1 MTKVKS
7 ILSWSSFAVVLL
19 VYSASSKAEDHDAV
33 VAEIRSILDPL
44 VDEQM
49 LPGYYLGVFDEK
61 SSLFEV
67 SMGSTREAGE
77 LRPSGDVLYA
87 IMSMTKPIV
96 SFAALR
102 LIDEKRLQ
110 LDDPVAKYIPELGSL
125 TVVDEGDLDKVQEEL
140 VRPITIRDLLRHT
153 SGLTYS
159 EDVVGREEVAK
170 LYAELGVFPLDEREE
185 SGLPTLSDHITALAQ
200 LPLVAQPGQ
209 QFIYSVSI
217 DVLGRILEIV
227 ERKSL
232 DLVLREWVLDP
243 LGMDSTYF
251 VVPPD
256 QEARLA
262 QMYRPRLATYPIP
275 GVYKR
280 YQPYDV
286 GGGRVN
292 FGLKSDRLLSGGAGL
307 ISSANDYA
315 KFLQMLMA
323 GGVWKGERLLAA
335 ETAESLFEHQLPDHL
350 GSNALVYNFG
360 PSSKGS
366 GFSFGLGIQTKGT
379 GNPSLAEDHD
389 YYVWYGAA
397 NTGFWIDRANGLIG
411 VFMAQH
417 IPSQYQMVPDLVGI
431 VRKIKS

>member
-7 ILSWSSFAVVLL
+7 ILSWFSFAVVLL
-19 VYSASSKAEDHDAV
+19 VYGASSKAEDHDAV
-33 VAEIRSILDPL
+33 IAEIRSILDPL

-49 LPGYYLGVFDEK
+49 LPGYYLGVFDKK

-67 SMGSTREAGE
+67 SMGSTREASE
-77 LRPSGDVLYA
+77 LSPSGDVLYA

-102 LIDEKRLQ
+102 LIDERRLQ
-110 LDDPVAKYIPELGSL
+110 LDDPVAKYIPEFGSL

-170 LYAELGVFPLDEREE
+170 LYAELGVFPLDEPEE

-243 LGMDSTYF
+243 LDMDSTYF
-251 VVPPD
+251 VVPPE

>member
-170 LYAELGVFPLDEREE
+170 LYAELGVFPLDEPEE

-315 KFLQMLMA
+315 KFLQMLLA

>member
-7 ILSWSSFAVVLL
+7 ILSWFSFAVVLL
-19 VYSASSKAEDHDAV
+19 VYGASSKAEDHDAV
-33 VAEIRSILDPL
+33 IAEIRSILDPL

-49 LPGYYLGVFDEK
+49 LPGYYLGVFDKK

-67 SMGSTREAGE
+67 SMGSTREAGA

-102 LIDEKRLQ
+102 LIDERRLQ

-170 LYAELGVFPLDEREE
+170 LYAELGVFPLDEPED
-185 SGLPTLSDHITALAQ
+185 SNLPTLSDHITALAQ

-243 LGMDSTYF
+243 LDMDSTYF
-251 VVPPD
+251 VVPPE

-335 ETAESLFEHQLPDHL
+335 ETAESLFEHQLPDHPSHRRL
-350 GSNALVYNFG
+350 CPLVQATDQALM
-360 PSSKGS
+360 PSVHV
-366 GFSFGLGIQTKGT
+366 
-379 GNPSLAEDHD
+379 E
-389 YYVWYGAA
+389 
-397 NTGFWIDRANGLIG
+397 R
-411 VFMAQH
+411 
-417 IPSQYQMVPDLVGI
+417 
-431 VRKIKS
+431 

>member
-1 MTKVKS
+1 M
-7 ILSWSSFAVVLL
+7 
-19 VYSASSKAEDHDAV
+19 
-33 VAEIRSILDPL
+33 
-44 VDEQM
+44 DE
-49 LPGYYLGVFDEK
+49 P
-61 SSLFEV
+61 
-67 SMGSTREAGE
+67 
-77 LRPSGDVLYA
+77 
-87 IMSMTKPIV
+87 
-96 SFAALR
+96 
-102 LIDEKRLQ
+102 
-110 LDDPVAKYIPELGSL
+110 
-125 TVVDEGDLDKVQEEL
+125 
-140 VRPITIRDLLRHT
+140 
-153 SGLTYS
+153 
-159 EDVVGREEVAK
+159 
-170 LYAELGVFPLDEREE
+170 EE

-323 GGVWKGERLLAA
+323 GGVWK
-335 ETAESLFEHQLPDHL
+335 ESDC
-350 GSNALVYNFG
+350 
-360 PSSKGS
+360 
-366 GFSFGLGIQTKGT
+366 
-379 GNPSLAEDHD
+379 
-389 YYVWYGAA
+389 
-397 NTGFWIDRANGLIG
+397 
-411 VFMAQH
+411 
-417 IPSQYQMVPDLVGI
+417 
-431 VRKIKS
+431 

>member
-7 ILSWSSFAVVLL
+7 ILSWFSFAVVLL
-19 VYSASSKAEDHDAV
+19 VYGASSKAEDHDAV
-33 VAEIRSILDPL
+33 IAEIRSILDPL

-49 LPGYYLGVFDEK
+49 LPGYYLGVFDKK

-67 SMGSTREAGE
+67 SMGSTREAGA

-102 LIDEKRLQ
+102 LIDERRLQ

-170 LYAELGVFPLDEREE
+170 LYAELGVFPLDEPEE

-243 LGMDSTYF
+243 LDMDSTYF
-251 VVPPD
+251 VVPPE

-323 GGVWKGERLLAA
+323 GGVGKGERLLAA

>member
-77 LRPSGDVLYA
+77 LRPSGNVLYA

-170 LYAELGVFPLDEREE
+170 LYAELGVFPLDEPEE

>member
-170 LYAELGVFPLDEREE
+170 LYAELGVFPLDEPEE

>member
-7 ILSWSSFAVVLL
+7 ILGWSSFAVVLL

>member
-1 MTKVKS
+1 MIKVVSKLSRLS
-7 ILSWSSFAVVLL
+7 ILALIVFSSALKGDGDHQAVV
-19 VYSASSKAEDHDAV
+19 S
-33 VAEIRSILDPL
+33 EIRSILDPL

-49 LPGYYLGVFDEK
+49 LPGYYLGVFDDK

-67 SMGSTREAGE
+67 SMGSTREASE
-77 LRPSGDVLYA
+77 LSPSGDVLYA

-102 LIDEKRLQ
+102 LIDERRLQ

-170 LYAELGVFPLDEREE
+170 LYAELGVFPLDEPEE

-397 NTGFWIDRANGLIG
+397 NTGSWIDRANGLIG

>member
-7 ILSWSSFAVVLL
+7 ILSWFSFAVVLL
-19 VYSASSKAEDHDAV
+19 VYGASSKAEDHDAV
-33 VAEIRSILDPL
+33 IAEIRSILDPL

-49 LPGYYLGVFDEK
+49 LPGYYLGVFDKK

-67 SMGSTREAGE
+67 SMGSTREAGA

-102 LIDEKRLQ
+102 LIDERRLQ

-170 LYAELGVFPLDEREE
+170 LYAELGVFPLDEPED
-185 SGLPTLSDHITALAQ
+185 SNLPTLSDHITALAQ

-243 LGMDSTYF
+243 LDMDSTYF
-251 VVPPD
+251 VVPPE

-389 YYVWYGAA
+389 YYCLLY
-397 NTGFWIDRANGLIG
+397 TS
-411 VFMAQH
+411 
-417 IPSQYQMVPDLVGI
+417 PSPRD
-431 VRKIKS
+431 S

>member
-1 MTKVKS
+1 MIKVKS
-7 ILSWSSFAVVLL
+7 IVSCSALIAALLVFTESGKAESHEAVV
-19 VYSASSKAEDHDAV
+19 S
-33 VAEIRSILDPL
+33 EIKSVLDPL

-49 LPGYYLGVFDEK
+49 LPGYYLGVFDAER
-61 SSLFEV
+61 SLFEV
-67 SMGSTREAGE
+67 AMGSTREDNA
-77 LRPSGDVLYA
+77 LPPSGDVLYA
-87 IMSMTKPIV
+87 IMSMSKPIV
-96 SFAALR
+96 SFAVLR
-102 LIDEKRLQ
+102 LIEEGRLQ
-110 LDDPVAKYIPELGSL
+110 LDDPVSKYIPEFASL
-125 TVVDEGDLDKVQEEL
+125 TVVDEGDLDEVQEEL
-140 VRPITIRDLLRHT
+140 ERPITIRDLLRHT

-159 EDVVGREEVAK
+159 EDIVGREEVAK
-170 LYAELGVFPLDEREE
+170 LYAELGIFPLDEPEN
-185 SGLPTLSDHITALAQ
+185 SALPTLSDHIAALTQ

-217 DVLGRILEIV
+217 DVLGRVLELI

-232 DLVLREWVLDP
+232 DHVLQEWVLAP
-243 LGMDSTYF
+243 LGMESTYF
-251 VVPPD
+251 VVPSE
-256 QEARLA
+256 QETRLA
-262 QMYRPRLATYPIP
+262 QMYRPRVATYPIP

-280 YQPYDV
+280 YQPYEV

-307 ISSANDYA
+307 ISSANDYV

-323 GGVWKGERLLAA
+323 GGVWKGERLLSA

-379 GNPSLAEDHD
+379 GNPRLTADHD

-397 NTGFWIDRANGLIG
+397 NTGFWIDRESELIG

-417 IPSQYQMVPDLVGI
+417 IPSQYQMVPDLVDI
-431 VRKIKS
+431 VRKIKP

>member
-1 MTKVKS
+1 
-7 ILSWSSFAVVLL
+7 
-19 VYSASSKAEDHDAV
+19 
-33 VAEIRSILDPL
+33 
-44 VDEQM
+44 
-49 LPGYYLGVFDEK
+49 
-61 SSLFEV
+61 
-67 SMGSTREAGE
+67 MGSTREAGE

-110 LDDPVAKYIPELGSL
+110 LDEPVAKYIPELGSL

-170 LYAELGVFPLDEREE
+170 LYAELGVFPLDEPEE

-431 VRKIKS
+431 VRKIKL